1 MPGVANAEDDP
12 GTVDFKASDRGLWYA
27 LIEVGDLGGLM
38 GYGSSSG
45 RTAGTLSGDAFS
57 WLGATYTVTNVIY
70 NGSETDTDDWSV
82 ILDIFPVLSEGVECL
97 ALYVGGRWL
106 NFADARGNGRQFIWY
121 GVQLDWTVGAESV
134 IGLREFPPA
143 FEPRS
148 IDGWGNNRAHPEM
161 GMANTNLERRAAVP
175 IEYAMAA
182 GIPADLPNG
191 RLISNVVSSQTGPIV
206 NADEATDMV
215 WQWGQFLDHDIS
227 LTPEADPRES
237 LPIPV
242 PAADPLFDPMETGLR
257 SIPLGRSAYDP
268 GTGTGPGN
276 PRQQIN
282 TISAFIDG
290 SNVYGSEACR
300 SGALRT
306 DDGTGRLITSGDG
319 LFLPYNEA
327 GLDNEGGGGRADLF
341 LAGDLRANEQVGL
354 TSLHT
359 LFVREHNRLAEAIAS
374 EDPDLSGHEIYELAR
389 KIVGAQMQVIT
400 YSEFLPLLLGPGAIG
415 PYGGYDGRVD
425 PAITNE
431 FSTAAYR
438 FGHTMLSPDLL
449 VIDGEGNEQSVSL
462 SEAFFNPLLV
472 AEQGISGILRGLAT
486 QRAQQV
492 DTLLVD
498 EVRNLLFGAPGG
510 PVRDLAALNIQ
521 RGRDHGLPSY
531 NVVRGA
537 YGLPPAE
544 SFADVTSDPAMQEAL
559 GLVYAGVEDL
569 DIWTGGLAEDH
580 VASAMV
586 GETFHTI
593 IADQFRRLRDGD
605 RYWFENDPYLLSNE
619 ELLAE
624 VRATR
629 LADIIRRN
637 TQVGDEVPDNVFGG
651 VVQAPSDNDLED
663 VVPTPSGEKM
673 NTPEEQSADSG
684 AAASE
689 TIWSGALYSWSW

>member
-1 MPGVANAEDDP
+1 M
-12 GTVDFKASDRGLWYA
+12 
-27 LIEVGDLGGLM
+27 
-38 GYGSSSG
+38 
-45 RTAGTLSGDAFS
+45 TACSCPT
-57 WLGATYTVTNVIY
+57 T
-70 NGSETDTDDWSV
+70 
-82 ILDIFPVLSEGVECL
+82 
-97 ALYVGGRWL
+97 
-106 NFADARGNGRQFIWY
+106 
-121 GVQLDWTVGAESV
+121 
-134 IGLREFPPA
+134 
-143 FEPRS
+143 
-148 IDGWGNNRAHPEM
+148 
-161 GMANTNLERRAAVP
+161 RR
-175 IEYAMAA
+175 
-182 GIPADLPNG
+182 
-191 RLISNVVSSQTGPIV
+191 
-206 NADEATDMV
+206 
-215 WQWGQFLDHDIS
+215 
-227 LTPEADPRES
+227 
-237 LPIPV
+237 
-242 PAADPLFDPMETGLR
+242 
-257 SIPLGRSAYDP
+257 
-268 GTGTGPGN
+268 
-276 PRQQIN
+276 
-282 TISAFIDG
+282 
-290 SNVYGSEACR
+290 
-300 SGALRT
+300 
-306 DDGTGRLITSGDG
+306 
-319 LFLPYNEA
+319 
-327 GLDNEGGGGRADLF
+327 GLDNEGGSGRADLF

-359 LFVREHNRLAEAIAS
+359 LFVREHNRLAEAIAA

-400 YSEFLPLLLGPGAIG
+400 YSEFLPMLLGPGAIG
-415 PYGGYDGRVD
+415 PYGGYDRGAD

-449 VIDGEGNEQSVSL
+449 VIDGEGSEQSVSL
-462 SEAFFNPLLV
+462 REAFFNPLLL

-605 RYWFENDPYLLSNE
+605 RYWFENDPYLLSND
-619 ELLAE
+619 ELLTE

-629 LADIIRRN
+629 LAEIIRRN
-637 TQVGDEVPDNVFGG
+637 TQGGAEVPDNVFGG
-651 VVQAPSDNDLED
+651 VVQTLFDDDSES
-663 VVPTPSGEKM
+663 VVPTPSGEEM
-673 NTPEEQSADSG
+673 ETPGG
-684 AAASE
+684 AAGGFKR
-689 TIWSGALYSWSW
+689 SGIRYDMEWRPLFMVPVNRRLTLNVHELLPAVAIQVSRDRPVAAARG